1 MASPRPSLKTRP
13 FSLLPF
19 ALSAA
24 LLLSTPPR
32 SACAADAAKTGPLRF
47 QVTLPKDVQP
57 AGVSGRLLVFLSDA
71 AEPRRTLGT
80 GFIPGSTWVAAMEVP
95 HLGAG
100 ATIEMN
106 PDAVAYPHPFSSAKP
121 GRYQLMALL
130 DQDHSYSY
138 NGEGPGDLKS
148 EVLTVDAL
156 KPADSA
162 PIALSLS
169 KLNPARP
176 KPADTDS
183 VKLLELESALLGRF
197 WGRPVR
203 IQAGVVLPPDYAGDP
218 KKRFATVY
226 HLHGFGGDHLDAWG
240 QGPFLVKA
248 MAEGRVA
255 PMIHVFLNAS
265 CPGGAHQFAD
275 SVNNGPWGSA
285 LVEEFIPHLEK
296 TFRAVARPG
305 ARFLTG
311 HSSGGWASLWL
322 QVTYPDFFGGTW
334 STAPDPV
341 DLRSYTGIN
350 ATPGSSDNA
359 YRDQAGQP
367 RQLVR
372 QGERWVAS
380 IEEFARQEAVIG
392 EYGGQFASFEWV
404 WSPRGPDGRP
414 MPLFNR
420 QTGVLDP
427 LVLEAWQK
435 YDIRLIL
442 EKHWDTLGP
451 KLKGKLHVFCG
462 ELDTFRLNEAVSLL
476 GKFFAE
482 KHADAV
488 CELVPGRSH
497 GTLFQPYETYPQ
509 GLMMRIDQEMA
520 AAFAASGGAEGK

>member
-1 MASPRPSLKTRP
+1 MKIRP
-13 FSLLPF
+13 FP
-19 ALSAA
+19 ALSLSLTAA
-24 LLLSTPPR
+24 LLLSSHPH
-32 SACAADAAKTGPLRF
+32 CARAEEAAKTGPLRF
-47 QVTLPKDVQP
+47 QITLPREVLP
-57 AGVSGRLLVFLSDA
+57 AGASGRLLVFLSDS

-80 GFIPGSTWVAAMEVP
+80 GFIPGSTWIAAMEVT

-106 PDAVAYPHPFSSAKP
+106 PDAIAYPQPFSSAKP
-121 GRYQLMALL
+121 GHYQVMALL
-130 DQDHSYSY
+130 DQNHSYAY

-148 EVLTVDAL
+148 DVVSLDAL
-156 KPADSA
+156 NPADTA
-162 PIALSLS
+162 PVALSLS
-169 KLNPARP
+169 KLNAPEAR
-176 KPADTDS
+176 PADTDS
-183 VKLLELESALLGRF
+183 IKLIEFESPSLSKF
-197 WGRPVR
+197 WGRPIH
-203 IQAGVVLPPDYAGDP
+203 IQAGVVLPPTYGTDP
-218 KKRFATVY
+218 KTRFPTVY
-226 HLHGFGGDHLDAWG
+226 HLHGFGGDHRDAWA
-240 QGPFLVKA
+240 QGPFIGKG
-248 MAEGRVA
+248 MTEGRVA
-255 PMIHVFLNAS
+255 PMIHVFLNSS

-285 LVEEFIPHLEK
+285 LVGEFIPHLDK
-296 TFRAVARPG
+296 TFRTVAKPG

-350 ATPGSSDNA
+350 ATPGSTDNA
-359 YRDQAGQP
+359 YRDASGQP

-380 IEEFARQEAVIG
+380 IEQFARQEAVTG

-427 LVLEAWQK
+427 AVLEAWQQ
-435 YDIRLIL
+435 YDIRLVL
-442 EKHWDTLGP
+442 EKNWATLGP

-462 ELDTFRLNEAVSLL
+462 ELDTFRLNEGVSLL
-476 GKFFAE
+476 GKFFTE

-509 GLMMRIDQEMA
+509 GLMLRIDQEMA
-520 AAFAASGGAEGK
+520 AAFAASQKAPR